1 MGYFSTFMMVY
12 STENESEMRFNND
25 KRYVS
30 SFGIT
35 SIVFFFRIGPKLMVI
50 SDE

>member
-1 MGYFSTFMMVY
+1 MGYFSTFMMVC

-35 SIVFFFRIGPKLMVI
+35 AIVLCRIGPKLMVI
-50 SDE
+50 NDE